1 MSSPEAEAVRARYE
15 RRKTSVERD
24 RYSALNGEVWQSMHE
39 RQRVMLRFFARRGLV
54 NFDGTRLLEIG
65 CGGGSNLLEFLR
77 LGFRPENL
85 GGIELLEDRVA
96 LANRVLPSGIV
107 RGGDALRV
115 AVEPSSWD
123 IVFQSVVFSSILD
136 LTVQQELAARMWTM
150 LKPGGGILWYDFT
163 FDNPNNPDVR
173 GIPTRRLRALFPEGH
188 PTCWRVTLAPPLARR
203 VCKIH
208 SGLYPAFNAFPFLRT
223 HVLAW
228 IEKPA

>member
-1 MSSPEAEAVRARYE
+1 VRARYE

-54 NFDGTRLLEIG
+54 NFDATRLLEIG
-65 CGGGSNLLEFLR
+65 CGGGGNLLEFLR

-85 GGIELLEDRVA
+85 AGIELLEDRVA
-96 LANRVLPSGIV
+96 LANRVLPAGIV

-115 AVEPSSWD
+115 AVESSSWD

-136 LTVQQELAARMWTM
+136 VTVQQELAARMWTM

-173 GIPTRRLRALFPEGH
+173 GIPVRRLQALFPGGH
-188 PTCWRVTLAPPLARR
+188 STCWRVTLAPPLARR

-228 IEKPA
+228 IEKPV